1 MIKSKQLKKP
11 QLVLIVDDQEINRDV
26 LGMILEDDYEIIY
39 ASNGREA
46 LQMIEEYRD
55 RLSVVLLDLIMPEMD
70 GFKVLDC
77 VRNDELLKSIPIIV
91 LTAERNAEL
100 KALEMGAADFITK
113 PFDMHEVILARVG
126 RIIELS
132 EGRQLIQAAEFDS
145 LTKLYSR
152 NFFFEYANRIHQFHP
167 NWSMDA
173 IIVDIEQFHSVNALN
188 GREFGDRVL
197 AAIGDGIR
205 GFLADTEGI
214 ASRFEADRF
223 EIYCQHTDDYQA
235 LLDRL
240 QDEVNAL
247 SINASI
253 RLRMGVAP
261 WRRGVEPVLLF
272 DSARAACSMV
282 RGNYKTRLMV
292 YDEEMHQRELMD
304 QRLLNDLRR
313 AVEERELTVFYQP
326 KYNVQCD
333 PPRLCSAEALIRWK
347 HPELGM
353 VSPGRFIPLFEG
365 NGQISA
371 VDSFVWDEAAR
382 QIAEW
387 REKFNIT
394 LPVSVNLSRVD
405 VFDPTLE
412 ARLEGLIERYGLEH
426 RALKL
431 EVTESAYTDNAEQM
445 IELIN
450 RLRAKG
456 FEIEMD
462 DFGSGYSSL
471 NMLSYMPIDVLKMDM
486 QFVRNIT
493 QSEKDFKLVEV
504 VLDIARYLKVPVVA
518 EGVETEAQLRMLKG
532 AGCDLVQGYYFSRPL
547 PPEEF
552 ESLIVEDRQIER
564 ENGV

>member
-26 LGMILEDDYEIIY
+26 LGMILEDDYDILY

-55 RLSVVLLDLIMPEMD
+55 SLSVVLLDLIMPEMD

-77 VRNDELLKSIPIIV
+77 VRNDELLKAIPIIV

-152 NFFFEYANRIHQFHP
+152 NFFFEYANRIHQYHP
-167 NWSMDA
+167 NWHMDA
-173 IIVDIEQFHSVNALN
+173 IVINIEQFHSVNALN

-223 EIYCQHTDDYQA
+223 EIFCQHPDDYQA

-261 WRRGVEPVLLF
+261 WRRDVEPVLLF

-333 PPRLCSAEALIRWK
+333 PPKLCSAEALIRWK

-353 VSPGRFIPLFEG
+353 VPPGRFIPLFEG

-371 VDSFVWDEAAR
+371 VDRFVWDEAAR

-387 REKFNIT
+387 REKFRIT

-493 QSEKDFKLVEV
+493 QSEKDFKLVEL

-518 EGVETEAQLRMLKG
+518 EGVETEAQLSMLKG

-552 ESLIVEDRQIER
+552 ESLIVKEQQIER

>member
-26 LGMILEDDYEIIY
+26 LGMILEDDYDILY

-55 RLSVVLLDLIMPEMD
+55 SLSVVLLDLIMPEMD

-77 VRNDELLKSIPIIV
+77 VRNDDLLKAIPIIV

-152 NFFFEYANRIHQFHP
+152 NFFFEYANRIHQYHP
-167 NWSMDA
+167 NWHMDA
-173 IIVDIEQFHSVNALN
+173 IVINIEQFHSVNALN

-223 EIYCQHTDDYQA
+223 EIYCQHPDDYQA

-261 WRRGVEPVLLF
+261 WRRDVEPVLLF

-333 PPRLCSAEALIRWK
+333 PPKLCSAEALIRWK

-353 VSPGRFIPLFEG
+353 VPPGRFIPLFEG

-371 VDSFVWDEAAR
+371 VDSFVWNEAAR

-387 REKFNIT
+387 REKFRIT

-493 QSEKDFKLVEV
+493 QSEKDFKLVEL

-518 EGVETEAQLRMLKG
+518 EGVETEAQLSMLKG

-552 ESLIVEDRQIER
+552 ESLIVKEQQIER

>member
-26 LGMILEDDYEIIY
+26 LGMILEDDYDIIY

-77 VRNDELLKSIPIIV
+77 VRNDELLKAIPIIV

-113 PFDMHEVILARVG
+113 PFDMHEVIRARVG

-145 LTKLYSR
+145 LTGLYSR
-152 NFFFEYANRIHQFHP
+152 NFFFEYANRIHQYHP
-167 NWSMDA
+167 NWHMDA
-173 IIVDIEQFHSVNALN
+173 IVINIEQFHSVNALN

-205 GFLADTEGI
+205 GFLVDTEGI

-223 EIYCQHTDDYQA
+223 DIYCQHSGDYPA

-261 WRRGVEPVLLF
+261 WRKDVEPVLLF

-333 PPRLCSAEALIRWK
+333 PPRLSSAEALIRWR

-353 VSPGRFIPLFEG
+353 VFPGRFIPLFEG

-371 VDSFVWDEAAR
+371 VDSFVWNEAAR

-387 REKFNIT
+387 REKYNIT

-412 ARLEGLIERYGLEH
+412 ARLEGLIERYGLDH
-426 RALKL
+426 KALKL

-518 EGVETEAQLRMLKG
+518 EGVETKAQFDMLKG

-547 PPEEF
+547 SPAEF
-552 ESLIVEDRQIER
+552 ESLIVKEQKIER

>member
-26 LGMILEDDYEIIY
+26 LGMILEDDYDILY

-55 RLSVVLLDLIMPEMD
+55 SLSVVLLDLIMPEMD

-77 VRNDELLKSIPIIV
+77 VRNDELLKAIPIIV

-132 EGRQLIQAAEFDS
+132 EGRQLIQAAEFDR
-145 LTKLYSR
+145 LTRLYSR
-152 NFFFEYANRIHQFHP
+152 NFFFEYANRIHQYHP
-167 NWSMDA
+167 NWHMDA
-173 IIVDIEQFHSVNALN
+173 IVINIEQFHSVNALN

-223 EIYCQHTDDYQA
+223 DIYCQHSGDYQA

-261 WRRGVEPVLLF
+261 WRRDVEPVLLF

-333 PPRLCSAEALIRWK
+333 PPRLSSAEALIRWK

-371 VDSFVWDEAAR
+371 VDSFVWNEAAR
-382 QIAEW
+382 QIAQW
-387 REKFNIT
+387 REKYNIT

-412 ARLEGLIERYGLEH
+412 ARLEGLIERYGLDH
-426 RALKL
+426 KALKL
-431 EVTESAYTDNAEQM
+431 EITESAYTDNAEQM

-518 EGVETEAQLRMLKG
+518 EGVETEAQLKMMKG

-552 ESLIVEDRQIER
+552 ESLIVKEQQIER
-564 ENGV
+564 ENGA

>member
-26 LGMILEDDYEIIY
+26 LGMILEDDYDILY

-55 RLSVVLLDLIMPEMD
+55 SLSVVLLDLIMPEMD

-77 VRNDELLKSIPIIV
+77 VRNDELLKAIPIIV

-132 EGRQLIQAAEFDS
+132 EGRQLIQAAEFDR
-145 LTKLYSR
+145 LTRLYSR
-152 NFFFEYANRIHQFHP
+152 NFFFEYANRIHQYHP

-223 EIYCQHTDDYQA
+223 EIYCQHPDDYQA

-261 WRRGVEPVLLF
+261 WRRDVEPVLLF

-292 YDEEMHQRELMD
+292 FDEEMHQRELMD
-304 QRLLNDLRR
+304 QRLLNDMRR
-313 AVEERELTVFYQP
+313 AVEEREMTVFYQP

-333 PPRLCSAEALIRWK
+333 PPRLSSAEALIRWN

-365 NGQISA
+365 NGQIST
-371 VDSFVWDEAAR
+371 VDQFVWNEAAR

-387 REKFNIT
+387 RDRFNII

-412 ARLEGLIERYGLEH
+412 ARLEGLIERYGLDH
-426 RALKL
+426 KALKL

-518 EGVETEAQLRMLKG
+518 EGVETEAQLKMLKG

-552 ESLIVEDRQIER
+552 ERLIVKEQQIER

>member
-26 LGMILEDDYEIIY
+26 LGMILEDDYDILY

-55 RLSVVLLDLIMPEMD
+55 SLSVVLLDLIMPEMD

-77 VRNDELLKSIPIIV
+77 VRNDELLKTIPIIV

-152 NFFFEYANRIHQFHP
+152 NFFFEYANRIHQYHP

-223 EIYCQHTDDYQA
+223 EIYCQHPDDYQA

-261 WRRGVEPVLLF
+261 WRRDVEPVLLF

-333 PPRLCSAEALIRWK
+333 PPKLCSAEALIRWK

-353 VSPGRFIPLFEG
+353 VPPGRFIPLFEG

-382 QIAEW
+382 QIAQW
-387 REKFNIT
+387 REKFRIT

-518 EGVETEAQLRMLKG
+518 EGVETESQLRMLKG

-547 PPEEF
+547 PSAEF
-552 ESLIVEDRQIER
+552 EGLIVKELQIKR
-564 ENGV
+564 ENKV

>member
-26 LGMILEDDYEIIY
+26 LGMILEDDYDILY

-55 RLSVVLLDLIMPEMD
+55 SLSVVLLDLIMPEMD
-70 GFKVLDC
+70 GFKVLEC
-77 VRNDELLKSIPIIV
+77 VRNDELLKAIPIIV

-152 NFFFEYANRIHQFHP
+152 NFFFEYANRIHQYHP

-223 EIYCQHTDDYQA
+223 EIYCQHPDDYQA

-261 WRRGVEPVLLF
+261 WRRDVEPVLLF

-353 VSPGRFIPLFEG
+353 VPPGRFIPLFEG

-387 REKFNIT
+387 REKFRIT

-486 QFVRNIT
+486 QFVHNIT

-518 EGVETEAQLRMLKG
+518 EGVETEAQLSMLKG

-552 ESLIVEDRQIER
+552 ESLIAKDQQIER

>member
-26 LGMILEDDYEIIY
+26 LGMILEDDYDILY

-55 RLSVVLLDLIMPEMD
+55 SLSVVLLDLIMPEMD

-77 VRNDELLKSIPIIV
+77 VRNDELLKAIPIIV

-152 NFFFEYANRIHQFHP
+152 NFFFEYANRIHQYHP

-173 IIVDIEQFHSVNALN
+173 IIVDIEQFHSGNALN

-223 EIYCQHTDDYQA
+223 EIYCQHPDDYQA

-261 WRRGVEPVLLF
+261 WRRDVEPVLLF

-333 PPRLCSAEALIRWK
+333 PPKLCSAEALIRWK

-353 VSPGRFIPLFEG
+353 VPPGRFIPLFEG

-382 QIAEW
+382 QIAQW
-387 REKFNIT
+387 REKFRIT

-486 QFVRNIT
+486 QFVHNIT

-504 VLDIARYLKVPVVA
+504 VLDIARYLKVLVVA
-518 EGVETEAQLRMLKG
+518 EGVETEAQLKMLKG

-552 ESLIVEDRQIER
+552 ERLIVKEQQIER

>member
-26 LGMILEDDYEIIY
+26 LGMILEDDYDIIY

-46 LQMIEEYRD
+46 LQMIEEYRES
-55 RLSVVLLDLIMPEMD
+55 LSVVLLDLIMPEMD
-70 GFKVLDC
+70 GFKVLEC
-77 VRNDELLKSIPIIV
+77 VRNDELLKAIPVIV

-132 EGRQLIQAAEFDS
+132 EGRQLIQAAEFDR
-145 LTKLYSR
+145 LTRLYSR
-152 NFFFEYANRIHQFHP
+152 NFFFEYANRIHQYHP
-167 NWSMDA
+167 NWHMDA
-173 IIVDIEQFHSVNALN
+173 IVINIEQFHSVNALN

-223 EIYCQHTDDYQA
+223 DIYCQHSGDYQA

-261 WRRGVEPVLLF
+261 WRKDVEPVLLF

-292 YDEEMHQRELMD
+292 FDEEMHQRELMD

-353 VSPGRFIPLFEG
+353 VTPGRFIPLFEG

-387 REKFNIT
+387 REKFRIT

-486 QFVRNIT
+486 QFVHNIT

-518 EGVETEAQLRMLKG
+518 EGVETEAQLSMLKG

-552 ESLIVEDRQIER
+552 ESLIAKDQQIER

>member
-1 MIKSKQLKKP
+1 M
-11 QLVLIVDDQEINRDV
+11 
-26 LGMILEDDYEIIY
+26 
-39 ASNGREA
+39 
-46 LQMIEEYRD
+46 
-55 RLSVVLLDLIMPEMD
+55 
-70 GFKVLDC
+70 
-77 VRNDELLKSIPIIV
+77 

-113 PFDMHEVILARVG
+113 PFDMHEVIRARVG

-145 LTKLYSR
+145 LTGLYSR
-152 NFFFEYANRIHQFHP
+152 NFFFEYANRIHQYHP
-167 NWSMDA
+167 NWHMDA
-173 IIVDIEQFHSVNALN
+173 IVINIEQFHSVNALN

-205 GFLADTEGI
+205 GFLVDTEGI

-223 EIYCQHTDDYQA
+223 DIYCQHSGDYPA

-261 WRRGVEPVLLF
+261 WRKDVEPVLLF

-333 PPRLCSAEALIRWK
+333 PPRLSSAEALIRWR

-353 VSPGRFIPLFEG
+353 VFPGRFIPLFEG

-371 VDSFVWDEAAR
+371 VDSFVW
-382 QIAEW
+382 
-387 REKFNIT
+387 N
-394 LPVSVNLSRVD
+394 
-405 VFDPTLE
+405 
-412 ARLEGLIERYGLEH
+412 ERSPNGG
-426 RALKL
+426 R
-431 EVTESAYTDNAEQM
+431 
-445 IELIN
+445 
-450 RLRAKG
+450 
-456 FEIEMD
+456 
-462 DFGSGYSSL
+462 SST
-471 NMLSYMPIDVLKMDM
+471 SPC
-486 QFVRNIT
+486 RC
-493 QSEKDFKLVEV
+493 
-504 VLDIARYLKVPVVA
+504 R
-518 EGVETEAQLRMLKG
+518 
-532 AGCDLVQGYYFSRPL
+532 
-547 PPEEF
+547 
-552 ESLIVEDRQIER
+552 
-564 ENGV
+564 

>member
-26 LGMILEDDYEIIY
+26 LGMILEDDYDILY

-55 RLSVVLLDLIMPEMD
+55 SLSVVLLDLIMPEMD

-77 VRNDELLKSIPIIV
+77 VRNDDLLKAIPIIV

-152 NFFFEYANRIHQFHP
+152 NFFFEYANRIHQYHP

-223 EIYCQHTDDYQA
+223 EIYCQHPDDYQA

-261 WRRGVEPVLLF
+261 WRRDVEPVLLF

-333 PPRLCSAEALIRWK
+333 PPKLCSAEALIRWK

-353 VSPGRFIPLFEG
+353 VPPGRFIPLFEG

-387 REKFNIT
+387 REKFRIT

-486 QFVRNIT
+486 QFVHNIT

-518 EGVETEAQLRMLKG
+518 EGVETEAQLKMLKG

-552 ESLIVEDRQIER
+552 ESLIVKEQQIER

>member
-26 LGMILEDDYEIIY
+26 LGMILEDDYDILY

-55 RLSVVLLDLIMPEMD
+55 SLSVVLLDLIMPEMD

-77 VRNDELLKSIPIIV
+77 VRNDELLKAIPIIV

-152 NFFFEYANRIHQFHP
+152 NFFFEYANRIHQYHP

-223 EIYCQHTDDYQA
+223 EIYCQHSGDYQA

-261 WRRGVEPVLLF
+261 WRRDVEPVLLF

-333 PPRLCSAEALIRWK
+333 PPKLCSAEALIRWK

-353 VSPGRFIPLFEG
+353 VPPGRFIPLFEG

-382 QIAEW
+382 QIAQW
-387 REKFNIT
+387 REKFRIT

-412 ARLEGLIERYGLEH
+412 ARLEGLIERYGLDH

-518 EGVETEAQLRMLKG
+518 EGVETESQLRMLKG

-547 PPEEF
+547 PPAEF
-552 ESLIVEDRQIER
+552 EGLIVKELQIER
-564 ENGV
+564 ENKV

>member
-26 LGMILEDDYEIIY
+26 LGMILEDDYDILY

-55 RLSVVLLDLIMPEMD
+55 SLSVVLLDLIMPEMD

-77 VRNDELLKSIPIIV
+77 VRNDELLKAIPIIV

-100 KALEMGAADFITK
+100 RALEMGAADFITK

-152 NFFFEYANRIHQFHP
+152 NFFFEYANRIHQYHP

-223 EIYCQHTDDYQA
+223 EIYCQHSGDYQA

-261 WRRGVEPVLLF
+261 WRRDVEPVLLF

-292 YDEEMHQRELMD
+292 YDEEMHQREMMD

-333 PPRLCSAEALIRWK
+333 PPKLCSAEALIRWK

-353 VSPGRFIPLFEG
+353 VPPGRFIPLFEG

-387 REKFNIT
+387 REKFRIT

-493 QSEKDFKLVEV
+493 QSEKDFKLVEL

-518 EGVETEAQLRMLKG
+518 EGVETEAQLKMLKG

-552 ESLIVEDRQIER
+552 ESLIVKEQQIER

>member
-26 LGMILEDDYEIIY
+26 LGMILEDDYDILY

-55 RLSVVLLDLIMPEMD
+55 SLSVVLLDLIMPEMD

-77 VRNDELLKSIPIIV
+77 VRNDELLKAIPIIV

-145 LTKLYSR
+145 LTRLYSR
-152 NFFFEYANRIHQFHP
+152 NFFFEYANRIHQYHP
-167 NWSMDA
+167 NWHMDA
-173 IIVDIEQFHSVNALN
+173 IVINIEQFHSVNALN

-223 EIYCQHTDDYQA
+223 AIYCQHSGDYQA

-240 QDEVNAL
+240 KDEVNAL
-247 SINASI
+247 SIDASI

-261 WRRGVEPVLLF
+261 WRRDVEPVLLF

-353 VSPGRFIPLFEG
+353 VPPGRFIPLFEG

-387 REKFNIT
+387 REKFRIT

-412 ARLEGLIERYGLEH
+412 ARLEGLIERYGLDH

-431 EVTESAYTDNAEQM
+431 EVTESAYTDTAEQM
-445 IELIN
+445 IELIT

-518 EGVETEAQLRMLKG
+518 EGVETEAQLKMLKG
-532 AGCDLVQGYYFSRPL
+532 AGCDLVQGFYFSRPL

-552 ESLIVEDRQIER
+552 ERLIVKEQQIER

>member
-26 LGMILEDDYEIIY
+26 LGMILEDDYDILY

-77 VRNDELLKSIPIIV
+77 VRNDELLKAIPIIV

-152 NFFFEYANRIHQFHP
+152 NFFFEYANRIHQYHP

-223 EIYCQHTDDYQA
+223 EIYCQHSDDYQA

-261 WRRGVEPVLLF
+261 WRRDVEPVLLF

-333 PPRLCSAEALIRWK
+333 PPKLCSAEALIRWK

-353 VSPGRFIPLFEG
+353 VPPGRFIPLFEG

-387 REKFNIT
+387 REKFSIT

-493 QSEKDFKLVEV
+493 QSEKDFKLVEL

-518 EGVETEAQLRMLKG
+518 EGVETEAQLKMLKG
-532 AGCDLVQGYYFSRPL
+532 VGCDLVQGYYFSRPL

-552 ESLIVEDRQIER
+552 ESLIVKEQQIER

>member
-26 LGMILEDDYEIIY
+26 LGMILEDDYDILY

-55 RLSVVLLDLIMPEMD
+55 SLSVVLLDLIMPEMD

-77 VRNDELLKSIPIIV
+77 VRNDELLKAIPIIV

-152 NFFFEYANRIHQFHP
+152 NFFFEYANRIHQYHP
-167 NWSMDA
+167 NWHMDA
-173 IIVDIEQFHSVNALN
+173 IVINIEQFHSVNALN

-223 EIYCQHTDDYQA
+223 EIYCQHPDDYQA

-261 WRRGVEPVLLF
+261 WRRDVEPVLLF

-333 PPRLCSAEALIRWK
+333 PPKLCSAEALIRWK

-353 VSPGRFIPLFEG
+353 VPPGRFIPLFEG

-387 REKFNIT
+387 REKFRIT

-493 QSEKDFKLVEV
+493 QSEKDFKLVEL

-518 EGVETEAQLRMLKG
+518 EGVETEAQLSMLKG

-552 ESLIVEDRQIER
+552 ESLIVKEQQIER

>member
-1 MIKSKQLKKP
+1 MIKSKQIKKP

-26 LGMILEDDYEIIY
+26 LGMILEDDYEIIF

-55 RLSVVLLDLIMPEMD
+55 RLSVVLLDLLMPEMD
-70 GFKVLDC
+70 GFQVLDC
-77 VRNDELLKSIPIIV
+77 VRNDDLLKSIPIIV

-100 KALEMGAADFITK
+100 RALEMGAADFITK

-132 EGRQLIQAAEFDS
+132 EGRQLIQAAEFDA

-152 NFFFEYANRIHQFHP
+152 NFFFEYANRIYQYQTD
-167 NWSMDA
+167 WRLDA
-173 IIVDIEQFHSVNALN
+173 VVINIEKFHSVNALN

-197 AAIGDGIR
+197 GAIGEEIR
-205 GFLADTEGI
+205 AFLAENEGI

-223 EIYCQHTDDYQA
+223 DLYCQPQEDYHV

-240 QDEVNAL
+240 QKAVSAL
-247 SINASI
+247 SENASI
-253 RLRMGVAP
+253 RLRMGIAP
-261 WRRGVEPVLLF
+261 WRADVEPVQQF
-272 DSARAACSMV
+272 DRARAACSMV
-282 RGNYKTRLMV
+282 RGNYKTRLMI
-292 YDEEMHQRELMD
+292 YDEDMHQRELMD

-313 AVEERELTVFYQP
+313 AVEERELVVYYQP

-333 PPRLCSAEALIRWK
+333 PPRLYSAEALIRWK
-347 HPELGM
+347 HPELGVM
-353 VSPGRFIPLFEG
+353 SPGSFIPLFEG
-365 NGQISA
+365 NGQIST
-371 VDSFVWDEAAR
+371 VDKYVWNEAAR

-387 REKFNIT
+387 RQKLGVT

-405 VFDPTLE
+405 MYDPMLE
-412 ARLEGLIERYGLEH
+412 QRLEDLLTRYGLDH
-426 RALKL
+426 KTLKL

-450 RLRAKG
+450 CLRGRG

-493 QSEKDFKLVEV
+493 QSEKDFRLVEV
-504 VLDIARYLKVPVVA
+504 VLDIARFLKVPVVA
-518 EGVETEAQLRMLKG
+518 EGVETGQQLAMLKG

-552 ESLIVEDRQIER
+552 EQLIIKDKQIER
-564 ENGV
+564 EKQA

>member
-26 LGMILEDDYEIIY
+26 LGMILEDDYDILY

-55 RLSVVLLDLIMPEMD
+55 SLSVVLLDLIMPEMD

-77 VRNDELLKSIPIIV
+77 VRNDELLKAIPIIV

-152 NFFFEYANRIHQFHP
+152 NFFFEYANRIHQYHP

-223 EIYCQHTDDYQA
+223 EIYCQHPDDYQA

-261 WRRGVEPVLLF
+261 WRRDVEPMLLF

-333 PPRLCSAEALIRWK
+333 PPRLSSAEALIRWK

-353 VSPGRFIPLFEG
+353 VPPGRFIPLFEG

-371 VDSFVWDEAAR
+371 VDSFVWNEAAR
-382 QIAEW
+382 QIAQW
-387 REKFNIT
+387 REKYNIT

-412 ARLEGLIERYGLEH
+412 ARLEGLIERYGLDH
-426 RALKL
+426 KALKL

-518 EGVETEAQLRMLKG
+518 EGVETEAQLKMLKG

-552 ESLIVEDRQIER
+552 ESLIVKEQQIER
-564 ENGV
+564 ENGA